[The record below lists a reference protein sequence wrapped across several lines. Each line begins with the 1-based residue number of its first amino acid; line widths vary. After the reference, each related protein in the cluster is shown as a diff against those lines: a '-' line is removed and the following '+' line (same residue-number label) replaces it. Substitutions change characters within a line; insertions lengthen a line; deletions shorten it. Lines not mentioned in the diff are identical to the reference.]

1 MNQLLKAL
9 VIRDDQ
15 HKFKDV
21 GDVVA
26 VARSEGR
33 KLFHTEEN
41 IKVIRVF
48 FDGDI
53 GWIVVIGCSVASV

>member
-1 MNQLLKAL
+1 MSHLLKAL

-26 VARSEGR
+26 IARSEGR

-41 IKVIRVF
+41 IRVIRVF
-48 FDGDI
+48 FESDI
-53 GWIVVIGCSVASV
+53 GWIAVIGCSGASV